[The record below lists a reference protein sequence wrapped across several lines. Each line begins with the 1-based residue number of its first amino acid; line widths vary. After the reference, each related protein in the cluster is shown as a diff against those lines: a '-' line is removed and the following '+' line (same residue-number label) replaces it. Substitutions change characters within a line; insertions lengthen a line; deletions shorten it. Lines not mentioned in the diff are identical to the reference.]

1 MFEDQAEQNGNTL
14 RMADE
19 LAPQDLYLRLNV
31 LKKSKLWGVP
41 WLKVASSRFKWSWVK
56 IGKND
61 IKQDFSRVVHI

>member
-31 LKKSKLWGVP
+31 LKKSKSVRRTMV
-41 WLKVASSRFKWSWVK
+41 KSRQQPFQVK
-56 IGKND
+56 LSKNW
-61 IKQDFSRVVHI
+61 